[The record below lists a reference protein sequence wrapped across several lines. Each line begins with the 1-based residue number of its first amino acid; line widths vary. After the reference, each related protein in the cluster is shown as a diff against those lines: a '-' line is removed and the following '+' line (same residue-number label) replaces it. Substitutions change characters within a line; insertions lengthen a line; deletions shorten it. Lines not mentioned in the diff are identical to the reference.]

1 MSFKFPG
8 STESQMHCSLFWEN
22 LLVFL
27 SSTLLLSVKLQAGT
41 WDGWFLLKE
50 EQALRMTVF
59 QRKHEVFGDDMLE
72 AAFSQQCQEHLLAL
86 GKQAVIP
93 EQDRGCHS

>member
-1 MSFKFPG
+1 
-8 STESQMHCSLFWEN
+8 MHCSLFWEN

-59 QRKHEVFGDDMLE
+59 QRKHEVSGDDI
-72 AAFSQQCQEHLLAL
+72 CWKLLSLSSA
-86 GKQAVIP
+86 KSICWP
-93 EQDRGCHS
+93 